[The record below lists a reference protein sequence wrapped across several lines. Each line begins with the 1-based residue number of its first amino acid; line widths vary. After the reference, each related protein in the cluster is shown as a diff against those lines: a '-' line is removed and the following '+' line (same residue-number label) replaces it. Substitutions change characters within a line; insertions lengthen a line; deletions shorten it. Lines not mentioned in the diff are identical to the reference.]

1 MLSAL
6 PNNSLQIL
14 LLLSNASANCRILSV
29 LAAFI
34 ECCPLTLMS
43 NAVLLLLLF
52 AIIRTGG
59 WGSLEYAA
67 ERPGQIPGG
76 RWKPLH
82 SLYAQ
87 GLMRDV
93 FTACGVDGAKG
104 QHGMVPIAGGN
115 VSCYVVNDGHTPFS
129 GSVTVT
135 AIDLATGASGV
146 IHHEIVSLPA
156 GPGVR
161 KWFTPDAGT
170 LPDPTTHAL
179 VVSDSEGTEMLAS
192 LAPLNTMALKP
203 AKVTCTVGGAA
214 VAQGDDDDADDDG
227 KEAEAI
233 SVACT
238 SDAVAVYVVLTTAA
252 HGRFEPNAFVLGRR
266 SREVQFLPWNG
277 NSTTS
282 KEDVV
287 GLLKS
292 SLRVDHAAKWPLYP
306 PAPPPPPKPI

>member
-1 MLSAL
+1 MVDCFCPTLS
-6 PNNSLQIL
+6 IK
-14 LLLSNASANCRILSV
+14 ANICPSFSSV
-29 LAAFI
+29 
-34 ECCPLTLMS
+34 CYH
-43 NAVLLLLLF
+43 
-52 AIIRTGG
+52 IRTGG

-93 FTACGVDGAKG
+93 FTACGVEGTKG

-115 VSCYVVNDGHTPFS
+115 VSCYLVNDGHAPFS

-135 AIDLATGASGV
+135 AIDLATGASDV
-146 IHHEIVSLPA
+146 IHHEMVSLPA

-161 KWFTPDAGT
+161 KWFAPDAGA

-192 LAPLNTMALKP
+192 LAPLNAMALKP
-203 AKVTCTVGGAA
+203 AKVSCTVGGGGGAA
-214 VAQGDDDDADDDG
+214 VAAQGDDDADDGG

-233 SVACT
+233 SVTCT

-252 HGRFEPNAFVLGRR
+252 HGRFEPNAFVLGNS
-266 SREVQFLPWNG
+266 SREVKFLPWNG
-277 NSTTS
+277 NGTTS
-282 KEDVV
+282 KEDVE
-287 GLLKS
+287 GLLRS

-306 PAPPPPPKPI
+306 PAPPPPPKPKPKPAPSPTPAPP